1 MADFEDL
8 DDRCAC
14 GDVDLE
20 AEDTVV
26 LGLQAHAAVACLR
39 RP

>member
-1 MADFEDL
+1 MPGFDDL

-14 GDVDLE
+14 GEVDLE
-20 AEDTVV
+20 AEDLVV
-26 LGLQAHAAVACLR
+26 VGLQAHAYLACLR